1 MENADTLIT
10 NGLIVTMDHEMTTIT
25 DGSLAVRGQ
34 EIVAVGPA
42 SVVVERYAADTV
54 IDAAGQIVMPGL
66 INAHVHTPDSLFRG
80 LVEDLPLERWLE
92 KVFFAE
98 QEFVRA
104 DTVELG
110 SRLSMAEM
118 ISGGTTAALDMFWFP
133 ERSAKAAKE
142 IGFRLMTGPIYFDSV
157 DMEKR
162 GLDGRLERGRA
173 FIEEYVDDSLIVPV
187 VQPHWQLTV
196 SPEHMKEAK
205 TLTDEY
211 GILLHTH
218 LCESAAE
225 VSATKEQFGL
235 TPPRLLD
242 SLGMLGE
249 RSVLAHCIHL
259 SDDEIELLAD
269 RGAVAV
275 HNPISNMKLGDGL
288 APVPK
293 MIEAGVPVLLGTD
306 GPVSSNDLDM
316 WKVMRFAGL
325 VHRGLHEDPTLMP
338 SRSVVKMATIDA
350 ARALGIGERTGSL
363 EVGKQAD
370 IIMIDRDKLHLT
382 PHYDV
387 YSHLAYSVGRDDVSS
402 VLVNGRVVMRDKE
415 LLTVDAGQIM
425 AEAND
430 LGAQIAD
437 YVSAGPSVEAGSDSP
452 YSDM

>member
-157 DMEKR
+157 DIEK
-162 GLDGRLERGRA
+162 
-173 FIEEYVDDSLIVPV
+173 FVI
-187 VQPHWQLTV
+187 
-196 SPEHMKEAK
+196 
-205 TLTDEY
+205 
-211 GILLHTH
+211 
-218 LCESAAE
+218 
-225 VSATKEQFGL
+225 
-235 TPPRLLD
+235 
-242 SLGMLGE
+242 
-249 RSVLAHCIHL
+249 
-259 SDDEIELLAD
+259 
-269 RGAVAV
+269 
-275 HNPISNMKLGDGL
+275 
-288 APVPK
+288 
-293 MIEAGVPVLLGTD
+293 
-306 GPVSSNDLDM
+306 
-316 WKVMRFAGL
+316 
-325 VHRGLHEDPTLMP
+325 
-338 SRSVVKMATIDA
+338 
-350 ARALGIGERTGSL
+350 
-363 EVGKQAD
+363 
-370 IIMIDRDKLHLT
+370 
-382 PHYDV
+382 
-387 YSHLAYSVGRDDVSS
+387 
-402 VLVNGRVVMRDKE
+402 VLVEPCVIQ
-415 LLTVDAGQIM
+415 TT
-425 AEAND
+425 
-430 LGAQIAD
+430 IACFW
-437 YVSAGPSVEAGSDSP
+437 
-452 YSDM
+452 